1 MPGVLRKTQVAL
13 ARCRR
18 AAVFEAWIGWMR
30 ERYALELRGYKV
42 RVRCG
47 RIVAR
52 WDQTRLFS

>member
-1 MPGVLRKTQVAL
+1 MAGVLRKTQVTL

-52 WDQTRLFS
+52 